1 MTALLSLFANAFM
14 SATVIPAPS
23 EPLLVFLVAQGEH
36 SMGLLVAVATA
47 GNTLGGLVSWGIG
60 RYLLRYRDRRWF
72 PVTGEQLE
80 RAERLFRRY
89 GLVSLLFSW
98 IPAVGDALVV
108 AAGLFRVPLPLF
120 LVLVGI
126 GKCARYLVVAGA
138 ADMVFDAF

>member
-1 MTALLSLFANAFM
+1 M
-14 SATVIPAPS
+14 SATVVPAPS

-36 SMGLLVAVATA
+36 TMGLLVAVATA
-47 GNTLGGLVSWGIG
+47 GNTIGAIVSWGIG

-80 RAERLFRRY
+80 RAQRVFRRY

-98 IPAVGDALVV
+98 IPAIGDALVV
-108 AAGLFRVPLPLF
+108 ASGLFKVPLPLF

-126 GKCARYLVVAGA
+126 GKGARYLVVAGA
-138 ADMVFDAF
+138 ADMVFDLW